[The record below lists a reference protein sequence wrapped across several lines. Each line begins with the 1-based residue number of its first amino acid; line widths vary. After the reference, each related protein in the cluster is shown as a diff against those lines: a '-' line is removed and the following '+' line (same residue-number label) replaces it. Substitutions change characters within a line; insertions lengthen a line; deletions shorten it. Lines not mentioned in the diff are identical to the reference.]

1 MVCHVSAPLT
11 HPLTLA
17 CRARPSRQVRLQQT
31 GDEAVL
37 LDLASEFYFGLDAVG
52 VHVWRLLEQDPDV
65 QHAFDILSRE
75 YDVSSDILEQD
86 LLTLLRKLADAG
98 LVAID

>member
-1 MVCHVSAPLT
+1 VRTPLPN
-11 HPLTLA
+11 PLTLA
-17 CRARPSRQVRLQQT
+17 CRARPSARVRLQQT

-65 QHAFDILSRE
+65 RHAFDILARE
-75 YDVSSDILEQD
+75 YDVDTDTLEHD
-86 LLTLLRKLADAG
+86 LLALIRSLADAG
-98 LVAID
+98 LVSLD